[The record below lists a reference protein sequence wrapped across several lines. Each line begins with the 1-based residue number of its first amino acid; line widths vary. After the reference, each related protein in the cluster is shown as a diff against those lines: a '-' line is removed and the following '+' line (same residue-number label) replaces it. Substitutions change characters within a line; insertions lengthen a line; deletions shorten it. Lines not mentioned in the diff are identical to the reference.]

1 LHDQNFILKMR
12 NNYSY
17 QLEPY
22 QGPATRYICPRCQKP
37 RQFVRYIHTL
47 TKQPL
52 AEYVGRCNREQ
63 QCAYHYTP
71 GQFLADHKIIFPSRN
86 LNKLPKPV
94 NNAPKT
100 VSYIPLPLFKTTLQN
115 YNENHFVTYLNT
127 HLGIRKT
134 QELISKFFI
143 GTSKHWPGATV
154 FWQIDSQGRI
164 RTGKIML
171 YDPLKGKRVKAP
183 FNHISWVHQALKID
197 PFHLSQTLFG
207 AHQLIQVPV
216 NKPVAL
222 VESEK
227 TAIIATAFWPDF
239 IWLATGSLSG
249 LTPER
254 CEPLQGR
261 KIILFPDA
269 GAHQQWQQKAEQ
281 LNNHLGI
288 KIKVSNWLEEHV
300 NQAGLE
306 KGADL
311 ADCLY
316 QSPYP
321 G

>member
-1 LHDQNFILKMR
+1 MITKS
-12 NNYSY
+12 YSY

-22 QGPATRYICPRCQKP
+22 RGPATRYTCPKCQKH
-37 RQFVRYIHTL
+37 RQFVRYIHVL
-47 TKQPL
+47 TKEPL
-52 AEYVGRCNREQ
+52 AEHVGRCNREQ
-63 QCAYHYTP
+63 QCTYHYTP
-71 GQFLADHKIIFPSRN
+71 GQFLADNKIIFPSRN
-86 LNKLPKPV
+86 LDKLTKTL

-100 VSYIPLPLFKTTLQN
+100 ISYIPLPILQATLKN
-115 YNENHFVTYLNT
+115 YDRNHFVSYLYSR
-127 HLGIRKT
+127 LGAAIT
-134 QELISKFFI
+134 QQLITQFYI
-143 GTSKHWPGATV
+143 GTSKHWPGATI

-171 YDPLKGKRVKAP
+171 YDPLKGKRVKTP

-207 AHQLIQVPV
+207 AHQLMQAPL

-254 CEPLQGR
+254 CESLQSR

-281 LNNHLGI
+281 LNKQLGI
-288 KIKVSNWLEEHV
+288 KIKVSTWLEEYV
-300 NQAGLE
+300 CQTGLE
-306 KGADL
+306 KGVDL
-311 ADCLY
+311 AYYLA
-316 QSPYP
+316 QRPILIKTRIS